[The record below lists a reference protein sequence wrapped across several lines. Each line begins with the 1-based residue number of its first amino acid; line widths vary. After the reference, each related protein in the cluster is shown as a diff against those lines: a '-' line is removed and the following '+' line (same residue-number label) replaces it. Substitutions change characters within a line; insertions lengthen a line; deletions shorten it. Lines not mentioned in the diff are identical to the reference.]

1 MLTPDLMLALAAELT
16 DAQADDDAQ
25 SLAAIAWQLYRQVG
39 EHLAEIG
46 RLRAAIHAAWNRP
59 QALAASPPAVA
70 HMSICNSTSEAPTER
85 WPGGRLD

>member
-1 MLTPDLMLALAAELT
+1 MLTPELMLGLAAKLT

-46 RLRAAIHAAWNRP
+46 RLRAAIRTAYNRP
-59 QALAASPPAVA
+59 SEWQASGQGASPASRV
-70 HMSICNSTSEAPTER
+70 
-85 WPGGRLD
+85 PGRSARYAG

>member
-46 RLRAAIHAAWNRP
+46 RLRAAIHTVCNRP
-59 QALAASPPAVA
+59 PVWQASGQAGK
-70 HMSICNSTSEAPTER
+70 
-85 WPGGRLD
+85 PG

>member
-46 RLRAAIHAAWNRP
+46 RLRAAIHTVCNRRP
-59 QALAASPPAVA
+59 VWQGSGQGGKLGLAP
-70 HMSICNSTSEAPTER
+70 R
-85 WPGGRLD
+85 RRLS

>member
-1 MLTPDLMLALAAELT
+1 MLTPEGMFALAAELT

-46 RLRAAIHAAWNRP
+46 RLRAAIHTVCN
-59 QALAASPPAVA
+59 QPPVWQG
-70 HMSICNSTSEAPTER
+70 SGQRSKL
-85 WPGGRLD
+85 G

>member
-1 MLTPDLMLALAAELT
+1 MLTPELMLALAAELT

-46 RLRAAIHAAWNRP
+46 RLRAAIHTACNRP
-59 QALAASPPAVA
+59 QAPAPSPPAVA
-70 HMSICNSTSEAPTER
+70 T
-85 WPGGRLD
+85 